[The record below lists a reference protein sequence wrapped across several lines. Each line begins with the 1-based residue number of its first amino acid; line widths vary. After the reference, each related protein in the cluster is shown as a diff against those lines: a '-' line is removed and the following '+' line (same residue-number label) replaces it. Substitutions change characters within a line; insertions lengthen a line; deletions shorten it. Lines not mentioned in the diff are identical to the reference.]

1 MAKEKRLD
9 MNEEL
14 YMKILEYSRKNSVNG
29 RSMGERVLKGIA
41 HMFSKISSLE
51 SSQFIEIGEEE
62 KKIINSFQNFGV
74 LSGNNLNDA
83 VNEALNIYI
92 SEHKEELKQ
101 KISEL

>member
-14 YMKILEYSRKNSVNG
+14 YMEILEYSRKNSVSG

-51 SSQFIEIGEEE
+51 SSQFVEIGEEE
-62 KKIINSFQNFGV
+62 RKLISSFQNFSV
-74 LSGNNLNDA
+74 LGGDTLDKA
-83 VNEALNIYI
+83 VNEALKMYI